1 MFDLGVKNKHLINR
15 FLVFL
20 VKKLSIW
27 TDICYWKS
35 MVLVIASLLLI
46 INIVGLLNRKKVWSK
61 IFLVS
66 QLFFIGGSGVL
77 FIVNNQGRGL
87 EAKRKQLQEK
97 NQTLESATDRMA
109 KTAKEMADSA
119 DTEKNAQDGLKVKG
133 F

>member
-1 MFDLGVKNKHLINR
+1 
-15 FLVFL
+15 
-20 VKKLSIW
+20 
-27 TDICYWKS
+27 